1 MSGRSST
8 GTIERMK
15 ERGRRGEEDRVEEE
29 GERGTG
35 RGEANSTEGER
46 ATE

>member
-1 MSGRSST
+1 MSGRSGT

-29 GERGTG
+29 GER
-35 RGEANSTEGER
+35 EGKEEER
-46 ATE
+46 LTA